1 VNTVGGGPWNG
12 SRTRLT
18 IRCADGHEWQA
29 TVDNLVHAGSWCPNC
44 QHKGERIVRAIFEG
58 TFKAP
63 FPKSKPNW
71 LRSPKNRN
79 LELDGYNEQLRLA
92 FEYQGPR
99 HESDPHCQGA

>member
-1 VNTVGGGPWNG
+1 MNTVGGGPWNG